1 MVGTPT
7 YGATRDRVEEYFDR
21 TATRTWERLT
31 SDAPVS
37 GIRQTVREGRDRMRA
52 IMLSRLP
59 DDLSGRRVLD
69 AGCGTGAMT
78 EELARR
84 GAEVV
89 AIDISPQ
96 LVAIAR
102 ARIPEWLHERI
113 EFATGDMLSDA
124 LGRFDHVLAMDSMIY
139 YEAPDLGQAL
149 ANLAGRTTHSIVF
162 TVAPRTP
169 FLMAFFAA
177 GKLFPRSDR
186 SPTMIPHAPRRI
198 ARETALKGG
207 TGSVTP
213 IGRVSRGFYIST
225 CLEYRP

>member
-21 TATRTWERLT
+21 TATTTWERLT

-59 DDLSGRRVLD
+59 EDLGGARVLD
-69 AGCGTGAMT
+69 AGCGTGTMT

-96 LVAIAR
+96 LVDIAR
-102 ARIPEWLHERI
+102 RRIPEALHSRI
-113 EFATGDMLSDA
+113 TFTAGDMLSDE
-124 LGRFDHVLAMDSMIY
+124 LGRFDHVMAMDSMIY
-139 YEAPDLGQAL
+139 YEAPDLGRAIAHL
-149 ANLAGRTTHSIVF
+149 AERVSTSIVF

-169 FLMAFFAA
+169 FLMTFFAA

-186 SPTMIPHAPRRI
+186 SPTMIPHSPRRI
-198 ARETALKGG
+198 ARETALHGA
-207 TGSVTP
+207 TGSVSEV
-213 IGRVSRGFYIST
+213 GRVSRGFYIST
-225 CLEYRP
+225 CLEYRA